1 MPYIVTTTN
10 GTALA
15 TVPDNTVN
23 ITTTS
28 LALVGKNYSGY
39 GSFLNENYVKL
50 LENFSNSTA
59 PTTPLVGQL
68 WWDSTNTLIKV
79 WTGATWKQ
87 IHSSAA
93 SSTSPSNPI
102 TGDLWWDTTNLL
114 LKVWGGSAWITIGP
128 NANGSSGSGTTTGAL
143 VDTIVDTGFASH
155 SVIKFS
161 IANQIIAIVSK
172 DTTFTPN
179 PTISGFA
186 NILPGI
192 NMVSTGQYIGVATNA
207 LAVNNVSSTS
217 FMRSDINTS
226 TTGTLGVYNDTGL
239 TVGNTVTLTA
249 LVSGGAFNLTNN
261 TSNSDLNL
269 YINKSGVSTKALGIS
284 GTSGTITINTANSPT
299 AIQNGGSSGVG
310 NIGSAVT
317 AFNTIFAKST
327 TAQYADL
334 AEKYLADTDYEV
346 GTVVMVG
353 GTAEVTACTEGNR
366 AVGAV
371 SESPAYMMNSKLE
384 GGTYIALKGRVP
396 VKILGAVNKGDRIVA
411 ATSGCGR
418 TDPQS
423 GIDVFALA
431 LETNAEAGIKLV
443 ECIIL

>member
-23 ITTTS
+23 VTTTS

-59 PTTPLVGQL
+59 PTAPLVGQL

-93 SSTSPSNPI
+93 SSVSPSNPI

-114 LKVWGGSAWITIGP
+114 LKVWGGSAWVTIGP

-143 VDTIVDTGFASH
+143 VDTIVDTGAASH

-161 IANQIIAIVSK
+161 IANQVIAIVSK

-179 PTISGFA
+179 PAISGFA
-186 NILPGI
+186 NIQPGI

-217 FMRSDINTS
+217 FMRSDVNTS

-239 TVGNTVTLTA
+239 TVGNTVSLTA
-249 LVSGGAFNLTNN
+249 AVSGGAFNLTNT

-299 AIQNGGSSGVG
+299 AIQNGGTNGVG
-310 NIGSAVT
+310 NIGSVVT
-317 AFNTIFAKST
+317 GFNTIFAKST

-334 AEKYLADTDYEV
+334 AEKYLTDENYEV

-353 GTAEVTACTEGNR
+353 GTAEVTACAEGNR
-366 AVGAV
+366 AVGVV
-371 SESPAYMMNSKLE
+371 SASPAYMMNSELE

-396 VKILGAVNKGDRIVA
+396 VKISGAVNKGDRIVA
-411 ATSGCGR
+411 TANGCGR

-423 GIDVFALA
+423 GVDVFALA
-431 LETNAEAGIKLV
+431 LETNADTGIKLV